1 METKKNNSGILH
13 AIGYDEQTR
22 TLQVQLDNGMSLQY
36 CGVDNDF
43 WRQLSNSET
52 TLGDY
57 CDNAEKE
64 SP

>member
-36 CGVDNDF
+36 CGVDNNF
-43 WRQLSNSET
+43 WQKLNDSET

-57 CDNAEKE
+57 SDNAEKE